1 MPLPKIATPNYELE
15 LPSTGQTIEYRPF
28 LVKEEK
34 ILVLALE
41 SGSQNQITKAVKD
54 VLKNCISTKG
64 IKIDKLPTFDIEYLF
79 LNVRA
84 KSIGESVDVE
94 VICPDD
100 GQTTVKKTIFL
111 DEIEVRKSDDHD
123 PVIEIGN
130 GYFVKMKYPSLDQF
144 IENNFEVEDNK
155 TDENFK
161 KSLSLIASCIDS
173 VYNEEEAWDPSD
185 CTKKELTDFIES
197 LNSTQFKKIEKFFET
212 VPKLAHTFTIT
223 NPETKVESEVTI
235 EGLASFFA

>member
-15 LPSTGQTIEYRPF
+15 LPSTGQIIEYRPF

-64 IKIDKLPTFDIEYLF
+64 VKVDKLPTFDIEYLF

-111 DEIEVRKSDDHD
+111 DEIEVRKSDDHT

-130 GYFVKMKYPSLDQF
+130 GYFVKMKYPSRDQF

-173 VYNEEEAWDPSD
+173 VYNDDEAWDPSD

-212 VPKLAHTFTIT
+212 VPKLAHTFKIT

>member
-1 MPLPKIATPNYELE
+1 MPLPTITTPTYELE
-15 LPSTGQTIEYRPF
+15 LPSNGKTIEYRPF

-34 ILVLALE
+34 ILVIALE
-41 SGSQNQITKAVKD
+41 SGNQNQITKAVKD
-54 VLKNCISTKG
+54 VLKNCIATKG

-84 KSIGESVDVE
+84 KSIGESVDIQVT
-94 VICPDD
+94 CPDD
-100 GQTTVKKTIFL
+100 NTTQVKKKVYL
-111 DEIEVRKSDDHD
+111 DEIKVIKGEDHD
-123 PVIEIGN
+123 PLIEIGN
-130 GYFVKMKYPSLDQF
+130 GYFIKMKYPSLDQF
-144 IENNFEVEDNK
+144 IETNFEIENG

-161 KSLSLIASCIDS
+161 KSLNLISSCIDS

-185 CTKKELTDFIES
+185 CTKKELTDFVES

-212 VPKLAHTFTIT
+212 IPKLSHTFKVT
-223 NPETKVESEVTI
+223 NPNTKVVSDVTI

>member
-1 MPLPKIATPNYELE
+1 MPLPTITTPTYELE
-15 LPSTGQTIEYRPF
+15 LPSNGKTIEYRPF

-34 ILVLALE
+34 ILVIALE
-41 SGSQNQITKAVKD
+41 SGNQNQITKSVKE
-54 VLKNCISTKG
+54 VLRNCIVTKG

-84 KSIGESVDVE
+84 KSIGESVDVQ
-94 VICPDD
+94 VTCPDD
-100 GQTTVKKTIFL
+100 NTTQVKKKVYL
-111 DEIEVRKSDDHD
+111 DEIKVIKGEDHD
-123 PVIEIGN
+123 PLIEIGN
-130 GYFVKMKYPSLDQF
+130 GYFIKMKYPSLDQF
-144 IENNFEVEDNK
+144 IETNFEIENG

-161 KSLSLIASCIDS
+161 KSLNLISSCIDS

-185 CTKKELTDFIES
+185 CTKKELTDFVES

-212 VPKLAHTFTIT
+212 IPKLSHTFKVT
-223 NPETKVESEVTI
+223 NPNTKVVSDVTI

>member
-1 MPLPKIATPNYELE
+1 MPLPTITTPTYELE
-15 LPSTGQTIEYRPF
+15 LPSNGKTIEYRPF

-34 ILVLALE
+34 ILVIALE
-41 SGSQNQITKAVKD
+41 SGNQNQITKAVKD
-54 VLKNCISTKG
+54 VLRNCIVTKG

-84 KSIGESVDVE
+84 KSIGESVDVQ
-94 VICPDD
+94 VTCPDD
-100 GQTTVKKTIFL
+100 NTTQVKKKVYL
-111 DEIEVRKSDDHD
+111 DEIKVIKGEDHD
-123 PVIEIGN
+123 PLIEIGN
-130 GYFVKMKYPSLDQF
+130 GYFIKMKYPSLDQF
-144 IENNFEVEDNK
+144 IETNFEVENG

-161 KSLSLIASCIDS
+161 KSLNLISSCIDS

-185 CTKKELTDFIES
+185 CTKKELTDFVES

-212 VPKLAHTFTIT
+212 IPKLSHTFKVT
-223 NPETKVESEVTI
+223 NPNTKVVSDVTI

>member
-1 MPLPKIATPNYELE
+1 MPLPTITTPTYELE
-15 LPSTGQTIEYRPF
+15 LPSNGKTIEYRPF

-34 ILVLALE
+34 ILVIALE
-41 SGSQNQITKAVKD
+41 SGNQNQITKAVKD
-54 VLKNCISTKG
+54 VLRNCIVTKG

-84 KSIGESVDVE
+84 KSIGESVDIQVT
-94 VICPDD
+94 CPDD
-100 GQTTVKKTIFL
+100 NTTQVKKKVYL
-111 DEIEVRKSDDHD
+111 DEIKVIKGEDHD
-123 PVIEIGN
+123 PLIEIGN
-130 GYFVKMKYPSLDQF
+130 GYFIKMKYPSLDQF
-144 IENNFEVEDNK
+144 IETNFEVENG

-161 KSLSLIASCIDS
+161 KSLNLISSCIDS

-185 CTKKELTDFIES
+185 CTKKELTDFVES

-212 VPKLAHTFTIT
+212 IPKLSHTFKVT
-223 NPETKVESEVTI
+223 NPNTKVVSDVTI

>member
-15 LPSTGQTIEYRPF
+15 LPSTGQSIEYRPF

-100 GQTTVKKTIFL
+100 GVTTVKKTIYL
-111 DEIEVRKSDDHD
+111 DEIEVRKNDNH
-123 PVIEIGN
+123 IGD
-130 GYFVKMKYPSLDQF
+130 GYFIKMRYPSLDQF

-173 VYNEEEAWDPSD
+173 VYSEEEAWDPSD

>member
-15 LPSTGQTIEYRPF
+15 LPSTGQIIEYRPF

-64 IKIDKLPTFDIEYLF
+64 IKVDKLPTFDIEYLF

-111 DEIEVRKSDDHD
+111 DEIEVKKSDDHD

-130 GYFVKMKYPSLDQF
+130 GYFVKMRYPSLDQF

-173 VYNEEEAWDPSD
+173 VYNDDEAWDPSD

-212 VPKLAHTFTIT
+212 VPKLAHTFKIT

>member
-1 MPLPKIATPNYELE
+1 MPLPKIATPKYELE
-15 LPSTGQTIEYRPF
+15 LPSTGETIEYRPF

-94 VICPDD
+94 VICPDNSR
-100 GQTTVKKTIFL
+100 TTVKKTIYL
-111 DEIEVRKSDDHD
+111 DEIEVKKSDDHN
-123 PVIEIGN
+123 PVIE
-130 GYFVKMKYPSLDQF
+130 V
-144 IENNFEVEDNK
+144 
-155 TDENFK
+155 
-161 KSLSLIASCIDS
+161 
-173 VYNEEEAWDPSD
+173 
-185 CTKKELTDFIES
+185 
-197 LNSTQFKKIEKFFET
+197 
-212 VPKLAHTFTIT
+212 
-223 NPETKVESEVTI
+223 
-235 EGLASFFA
+235 

>member
-15 LPSTGQTIEYRPF
+15 LPSTGQIVEYRPF

-111 DEIEVRKSDDHD
+111 DEIEVKRSDDHD

-130 GYFVKMKYPSLDQF
+130 GYFVKMRYPSLDQF

-173 VYNEEEAWDPSD
+173 VYNDEEAWDPSD

-212 VPKLAHTFTIT
+212 VPKLAHTFKIT

>member
-1 MPLPKIATPNYELE
+1 MPLPTITTPTYELE
-15 LPSTGQTIEYRPF
+15 LPSNGKTIEYRPF

-34 ILVLALE
+34 ILVIALE
-41 SGSQNQITKAVKD
+41 SGNQNQITKAVKD
-54 VLKNCISTKG
+54 VLKNCITTKG

-84 KSIGESVDVE
+84 KSIGESVDVQ
-94 VICPDD
+94 VTCPDD
-100 GQTTVKKTIFL
+100 NTTQVKKKVYL
-111 DEIEVRKSDDHD
+111 DEIKVIKGEDHD
-123 PVIEIGN
+123 PLIEIGN
-130 GYFVKMKYPSLDQF
+130 GYFIKMKYPSLDQF
-144 IENNFEVEDNK
+144 IETNFEIENG

-161 KSLSLIASCIDS
+161 KSLNLISSCIDS

-185 CTKKELTDFIES
+185 CTKKELTDFVES

-212 VPKLAHTFTIT
+212 IPKLSHTFKVT
-223 NPETKVESEVTI
+223 NPNTKVVSDVTI